1 MFTELLL
8 CLVVGGLIYFL
19 VQRNRSQ
26 VLTTEDGWWGA
37 GAPPD
42 GGEDDSIRLFKV
54 TTSKE
59 ELEVRFSQFVTQV
72 SHSVVFNN
80 EFAGQVT

>member
-37 GAPPD
+37 GAPSD

-59 ELEVRFSQFVTQV
+59 ELEVRFSQFVTQD
-72 SHSVVFNN
+72 SHSVVFND